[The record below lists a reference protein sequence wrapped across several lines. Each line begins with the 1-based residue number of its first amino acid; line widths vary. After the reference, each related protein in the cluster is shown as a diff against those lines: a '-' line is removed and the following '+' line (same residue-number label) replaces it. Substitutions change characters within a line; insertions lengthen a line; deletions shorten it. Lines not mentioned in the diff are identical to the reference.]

1 MVWVV
6 CRGCESGGGVGVAG
20 WRWRGGEVVER
31 GWARS
36 RKDSRTV
43 GKNGTIYGRTR
54 VKSR

>member
-1 MVWVV
+1 MWVV
-6 CRGCESGGGVGVAG
+6 CMGGESSGGVGVAG

-43 GKNGTIYGRTR
+43 GKSGTIYGGPR
-54 VKSR
+54 VESG